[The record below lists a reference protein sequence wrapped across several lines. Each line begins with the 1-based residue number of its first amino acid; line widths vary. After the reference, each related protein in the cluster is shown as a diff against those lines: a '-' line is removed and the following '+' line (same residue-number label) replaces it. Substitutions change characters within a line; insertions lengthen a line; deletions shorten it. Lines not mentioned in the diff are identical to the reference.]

1 MAGLYSTRQSTAE
14 AQPLGEQLRLLR
26 GMAEVPGW
34 KAAAAA
40 KMDASLLCKI
50 ENGKRPVTQEQLA
63 ALAKFFK
70 APFEPLEA
78 RRLAEDM
85 KKRYG
90 DHPNLAEATSIL
102 REEAGEYPAKKM
114 STAVSNRAKPVNK
127 RRKSK

>member
-1 MAGLYSTRQSTAE
+1 M
-14 AQPLGEQLRLLR
+14 LR
-26 GMAEVPGW
+26 GMADVPGW

-40 KMDASLLCKI
+40 KMDASLLSKI
-50 ENGKRPVTQEQLA
+50 ENGKRTVTQDQLA

-70 APFEPLEA
+70 VPAGPLEA
-78 RRLAEDM
+78 RRVAEDM

-90 DHPNLAEATSIL
+90 DHPNLTEATSIL
-102 REEAGEYPAKKM
+102 REEAGEYLAKKV